1 MGPQFESHCPKP
13 GPSLGKLRLRII
25 YFIFPRSHCSRR
37 QGWSQNPGPLARLS
51 TVRGEW
57 EVSPFSPW
65 GPLAVRA
72 LAVGPPED
80 RVATRGPRPLLVPL
94 DKGSDPL
101 LLNRSFS
108 RLGVASLPSGPQGAR
123 PAPSA
128 ALIAESSL
136 TRFRRGGGG
145 GREQMVLEW
154 MHAEVPSGGSPAV
167 CPGAG
172 CSPSLRLGPH
182 HLVAQRC
189 WCPRHGVAAH

>member
-25 YFIFPRSHCSRR
+25 YFIFPRSHCSRQ

-57 EVSPFSPW
+57 EVSPFSLWDPSLSGHW
-65 GPLAVRA
+65 QWVR
-72 LAVGPPED
+72 LRTESPHVGPG
-80 RVATRGPRPLLVPL
+80 RC
-94 DKGSDPL
+94 SDPL

-136 TRFRRGGGG
+136 TRFRRGGAGAG
-145 GREQMVLEW
+145 SRWSL
-154 MHAEVPSGGSPAV
+154 SGCMQRSPA
-167 CPGAG
+167 AA
-172 CSPSLRLGPH
+172 RLLCVLG
-182 HLVAQRC
+182 Q
-189 WCPRHGVAAH
+189 AAHPL

>member
-1 MGPQFESHCPKP
+1 M
-13 GPSLGKLRLRII
+13 
-25 YFIFPRSHCSRR
+25 
-37 QGWSQNPGPLARLS
+37 
-51 TVRGEW
+51 
-57 EVSPFSPW
+57 
-65 GPLAVRA
+65 
-72 LAVGPPED
+72 GPPED
-80 RVATRGPRPLLVPL
+80 RVTTRGPRPLLVPL

-189 WCPRHGVAAH
+189 WCPSHGVAAHREKVCEPAGRLCCFWCFYYLVLLLPQRVKSFIPKVTLLTEAVFPEGPR

>member
-65 GPLAVRA
+65 GPLAVWA

-80 RVATRGPRPLLVPL
+80 RVTTRGPRPLLVPL

-136 TRFRRGGGG
+136 TRFRRGGAGAG
-145 GREQMVLEW
+145 SRWSL
-154 MHAEVPSGGSPAV
+154 SGCTQRSPA
-167 CPGAG
+167 AA
-172 CSPSLRLGPH
+172 RLLCVLG
-182 HLVAQRC
+182 Q
-189 WCPRHGVAAH
+189 AAHPL